1 MKNENDKVHISK
13 TAFQEW
19 LEKLQQE
26 SWQLEL
32 LISGF
37 ALFAIW
43 EARILVDG
51 FDEYT
56 DLQNG
61 VSYVTNLLLVNT
73 SWFITIAWRIFFF
86 NLLIHVI
93 ARGMWIGAIG
103 LRYVSSEID
112 YEFLDYAPRF
122 ENFLQKK
129 VGDFDDYIE
138 KLERFSSVVFAYTF
152 LLFFIFLSLVLFFVE
167 IGFIFSLLEKKDAGL
182 AGFFIIFI
190 LSIGL
195 IAFIDFIT
203 MGGIKRI
210 KEKNISAIYFVIYR
224 IISFLTLSFLYR
236 PLLYNFWDEK
246 YTRRLFLVSIPYI
259 FFLSIIPRLESVA
272 YPYFPIYHHGHTQSN
287 MAQQYSY
294 GSEFYDDERALVQAH
309 KKGIFTKN
317 KEIKVVS
324 LPSIEMSGNFGWFF
338 LRSYPRDAQYLES
351 QQNIIPYK
359 KSGLVMRHFKDTRKD
374 SLYEEIEINR
384 SAAKVQLIKARQ
396 ELSKQLKKGVIPDLK
411 LGFKKEGEKHV
422 ISDTYWSS
430 KKDSIDQYWDAQ
442 IDAFQKNKLRRLNN
456 EIFNLAE
463 VFIDD
468 IPYNEKCD
476 CKFYIHPNIGERGL
490 RCYFPIKELAE
501 GPHLMLV
508 KRKRFHGSE
517 NQDVTTDEYHIPFYK
532 INRNN

>member
-1 MKNENDKVHISK
+1 MKNESDKVHISK

-43 EARILVDG
+43 EARVFIDG

-56 DLQNG
+56 ALQYG
-61 VSYVTNLLLVNT
+61 VSNITNILLRNT

-167 IGFIFSLLEKKDAGL
+167 IGFVFSFLEQKDAGL
-182 AGFFIIFI
+182 AGIFIIFI
-190 LSIGL
+190 LLIAF
-195 IAFIDFIT
+195 IAFIDFIS
-203 MGGIKRI
+203 MGGLKRI
-210 KEKNISAIYFVIYR
+210 REKNISIVYFVIYR

-246 YTRRLFLVSIPYI
+246 YTRRLFVLSIPYI
-259 FFLSIIPRLESVA
+259 FLLSIFPKLESEA
-272 YPYFPIYHHGHTQSN
+272 YPYFPIYNHGHIQSDI
-287 MAQQYSY
+287 ARQYSY
-294 GSEFYDDERALVQAH
+294 GSEFYDDERTLVQEQ
-309 KKGIFTKN
+309 KKGIFRKN

-324 LPSIEMSGNFGWFF
+324 LPSIEMSGNYGRFF

-359 KSGLVMRHFKDTRKD
+359 KSGLVMRDFRDTRKD
-374 SLYEEIEINR
+374 SLYEEIEANR
-384 SAAKVQLIKARQ
+384 STAKVQLIRAKQ
-396 ELSKQLKKGVIPDLK
+396 EMSKQLKKRIIPEQK
-411 LGFKKEGEKHV
+411 IGFKKEGEKYV
-422 ISDTYWSS
+422 LSDDYWSS
-430 KKDSIDQYWDAQ
+430 KKDSIDKYWDAQ
-442 IDAFQKNKLRRLNN
+442 IDAFQKNKLLRLNN
-456 EIFNLAE
+456 EILNLAE

-468 IPYNEKCD
+468 ISYNDKCD
-476 CKFYIHPNIGERGL
+476 CKFYIHPNIGE
-490 RCYFPIKELAE
+490 K
-501 GPHLMLV
+501 V
-508 KRKRFHGSE
+508 
-517 NQDVTTDEYHIPFYK
+517 PFYK